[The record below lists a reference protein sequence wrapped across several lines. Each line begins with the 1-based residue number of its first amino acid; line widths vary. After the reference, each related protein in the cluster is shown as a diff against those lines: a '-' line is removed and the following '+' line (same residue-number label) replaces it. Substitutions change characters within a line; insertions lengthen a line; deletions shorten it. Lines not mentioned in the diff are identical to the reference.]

1 MKKHWFAALPLLLLL
16 LFTPALASAL
26 EAGAPAPDF
35 KLKNLD
41 GKEVHLS
48 DYQGQF
54 IILKL
59 ATTWCPT
66 CKQQM
71 QEFNDV
77 RDFLKENNVQIVD
90 VYVQD
95 SPSMVKGHVGSLVET
110 LPYVPL
116 VDDGS
121 ALKAYNVYLIPR
133 VLVIDP
139 DMKVQR
145 DGSLITAYDL
155 RLQIK
160 DLMKARAKTHKAAE
174 EQPKAA
180 ETKE

>member
-1 MKKHWFAALPLLLLL
+1 MKRHWFAAIPLLFLL
-16 LFTPALASAL
+16 LFAPALAAAL
-26 EAGAPAPDF
+26 EVGAAAPDF

-41 GKEVHLS
+41 GKEVRLS
-48 DYQGQF
+48 DYKGQF

-95 SPSMVKGHVGSLVET
+95 SPDMVKKHAGT
-110 LPYVPL
+110 LAEKISYMPL
-116 VDDGS
+116 IDDGS

-133 VLVIDP
+133 VLIIDP

-155 RLQIK
+155 RLKIR
-160 DLMKARAKTHKAAE
+160 DVMKAREKA
-174 EQPKAA
+174 QKAA
-180 ETKE
+180 ETKG